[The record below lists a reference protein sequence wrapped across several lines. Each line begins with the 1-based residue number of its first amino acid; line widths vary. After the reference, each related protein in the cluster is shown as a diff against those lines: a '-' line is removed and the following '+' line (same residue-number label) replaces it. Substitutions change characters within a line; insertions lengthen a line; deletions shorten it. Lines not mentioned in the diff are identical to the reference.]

1 MIEKDGNT
9 AKNPPQKGCHLRA
22 KAVLRTALFIE
33 EKTNYDHQKRDGL
46 STLQPRLKGQS
57 TQLIQCGV
65 QKGFTVSYIQG
76 TNRLLPKQQRFSSQ
90 NSTAYTT
97 VYAKDSKPNSE
108 SHQELSTSV
117 CRSYQKGIG
126 CTIKGAF
133 SNLENNQSRA
143 LCSNESPIKEL
154 ILIEL
159 KVNSL
164 KLFGINQFIGSDGF
178 YLSLIRPFFYEKLS
192 VKLSSDKNAPKT

>member
-1 MIEKDGNT
+1 MIEMDGNT
-9 AKNPPQKGCHLRA
+9 AKDPTQKGRHHRA

-57 TQLIQCGV
+57 AQLIQCGV

-90 NSTAYTT
+90 NSTAYTA
-97 VYAKDSKPNSE
+97 VYAKDTKPNTE
-108 SHQELSTSV
+108 SHQKLSSSV
-117 CRSYQKGIG
+117 CRSYQKGIR
-126 CTIKGAF
+126 CTIKRAI
-133 SNLENNQSRA
+133 SNFESDKSRA

-154 ILIEL
+154 NLIEL

-164 KLFGINQFIGSDGF
+164 KLCLINQFIGSDCF

-192 VKLSSDKNAPKT
+192 VKLSSDKNTPKT